1 MHELK
6 AGLDTKKFDAF
17 RRFLEGFYHSF
28 VLQMTFTAE
37 LSRARSARSGAP
49 WVTKLG

>member
-6 AGLDTKKFDAF
+6 AGLDTKKFAAF
-17 RRFLEGFYHSF
+17 WRFLEGFYHSF

-37 LSRARSARSGAP
+37 LLRARSARSGAP